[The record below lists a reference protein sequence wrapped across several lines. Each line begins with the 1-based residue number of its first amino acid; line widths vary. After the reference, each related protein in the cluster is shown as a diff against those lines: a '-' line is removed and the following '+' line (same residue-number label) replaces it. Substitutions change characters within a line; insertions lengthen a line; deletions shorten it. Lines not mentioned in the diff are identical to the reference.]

1 MIDQKLL
8 TLIEVSK
15 YQNFSKAAEKL
26 NLTQPAVS
34 THIKLLEQEF
44 NITIFNKTDKKLI
57 FTPEGEIL
65 LRFAKRMV
73 SLYLL
78 VNEQI
83 ENEKHDIKSL
93 TIGMTHTA
101 ENSQITRALA
111 AYTYQNKEENN
122 KKNIKIIS
130 DSIKKIYNKLKTY
143 EIDLAIVEGKFPDK
157 DFNSILLDTDSLV
170 LIASNKNPL
179 AKKNVITVSE
189 LMQENLILRLP
200 NSDSRKRFEAGINSL
215 NLSIR
220 DFHISLEL
228 DSISAIKNLVE
239 DNYGVAIISK
249 STCLEELKA
258 GKIKALN
265 IENLTFV
272 RELNVIYHQNFDHP
286 EFINDL
292 ITIYQKLNN
301 N

>member
-8 TLIEVSK
+8 TLIAVSK
-15 YQNFSKAAEKL
+15 YENFSKAANKL
-26 NLTQPAVS
+26 GLTQPAVS

-44 NITIFNKTDKKLI
+44 NIKIFNKSDKQLI

-73 SLYLL
+73 SLYSLL
-78 VNEQI
+78 KEQI
-83 ENEKHDIKSL
+83 EDEKNNIKSL
-93 TIGMTHTA
+93 TIGMTHSA
-101 ENSQITRALA
+101 ENSQITTVLA
-111 AYTYQNKEENN
+111 AFAQNMINEKY
-122 KKNIKIIS
+122 KRNIKIIS

-170 LIASNKNPL
+170 LIASTKNPL
-179 AKKNVITVSE
+179 AKKNIITINE
-189 LMQENLILRLP
+189 LKKESLILRLP
-200 NSDSRKRFEAGINSL
+200 NSDSRKRFEAGLNSL
-215 NLSIR
+215 NLNIK

-249 STCLEELKA
+249 STCQDEIKA
-258 GKIKALN
+258 GKIKALS
-265 IENLTFV
+265 IENLTLT
-272 RELNVIYHQNFDHP
+272 RDLNIIYHENFDHP
-286 EFINDL
+286 QIIDEL
-292 ITIYQKLNN
+292 VSIYHKLS
-301 N
+301 